1 MAEKKILLEPGS
13 LYHIFNHSN
22 GKDNLFENKE
32 NYRYF
37 LLKYFYHV
45 DFLVDTYSYCLMPNH
60 FHFLILVKDEQEIIK
75 TYRDINSHKEDINEN
90 YFLIWIIQQFSNFF
104 NGYAKAFNK
113 INNRK
118 GALFNDSFK
127 RKKVME
133 RDYLFKLI
141 HYIHYNPVHHN
152 FVKNIEDWDFSSY
165 KAIVKN
171 SDSRISRNEVIEL
184 FDNLDNF
191 VFYHQ
196 QKPDDLKFL

>member
-37 LLKYFYHV
+37 LSKYFYHV
-45 DFLVDTYSYCLMPNH
+45 GSLVDTYSYCLMPNH
-60 FHFLILVKDEQEIIK
+60 FHLLILVKDEQEIIK

-90 YFLIWIIQQFSNFF
+90 HFLIWIIQQFSNFF

-141 HYIHYNPVHHN
+141 HYIHYNPVHHK
-152 FVKNIEDWDFSSY
+152 FVKNIEDWDYSSY

-171 SDSRISRNEVIEL
+171 SDSRISRNKVIEL
-184 FDNLDNF
+184 FDDLDNF
-191 VFYHQ
+191 IFYHQ